1 MPRKPRIVVEGG
13 LYHVHNRFARGAA
26 IFDEGD
32 EGERFLELLHTVR
45 DRDGLTVLAWCLMAN
60 H

>member
-13 LYHVHNRFARGAA
+13 LYHVYNRFARGAA

-32 EGERFLELLHTVR
+32 EAERFLDLLRMVR
-45 DRDGLTVLAWCLMAN
+45 DRDEITVLAWW
-60 H
+60 